1 VKIGSDFALKSL
13 LNQLRLNGAL
23 TFSARHCAALLFAQA
38 VQRTSPKMQFI
49 YFLVALLAVAT
60 WTEAAQVSVGG
71 QMLSPNC
78 CVCCRSYQRNWL
90 TAKMAVMFPTL
101 GNLFMDAPKAS
112 GCA

>member
-1 VKIGSDFALKSL
+1 MKIGSDFALKSL

-38 VQRTSPKMQFI
+38 VQRTSPKMQFVCSHPCRCQRLIFVPNQLLFLFLHFQI

-71 QMLSPNC
+71 QMLSPKY
-78 CVCCRSYQRNWL
+78 VIACRER
-90 TAKMAVMFPTL
+90 A
-101 GNLFMDAPKAS
+101 
-112 GCA
+112 